1 MKLKKL
7 LKPVCLSEI
16 KKQYAIFYIV
26 IYIQS
31 LKANSSVILIFLLTG
46 HRIYAIRCVNADI
59 FILADLFVR

>member
-7 LKPVCLSEI
+7 LKPTCLSEI
-16 KKQYAIFYIV
+16 KKQYVIFYIV

-31 LKANSSVILIFLLTG
+31 LKANSSVILISLLSG
-46 HRIYAIRCVNADI
+46 HKIDAIRCVNADI